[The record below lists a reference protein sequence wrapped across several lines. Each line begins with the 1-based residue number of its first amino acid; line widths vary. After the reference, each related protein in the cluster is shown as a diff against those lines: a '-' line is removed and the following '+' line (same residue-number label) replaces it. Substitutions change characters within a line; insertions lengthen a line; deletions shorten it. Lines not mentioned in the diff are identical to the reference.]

1 MVYASIT
8 EAYVAAD
15 RRPITLSANELAKA
29 TGLTREQA
37 DTSIANLERHKLI
50 RREPGRAA
58 TVPLFSR
65 AAF

>member
-1 MVYASIT
+1 MTMRCRVPKSSVRT
-8 EAYVAAD
+8 
-15 RRPITLSANELAKA
+15 PITKIRVIAGKSELRAL
-29 TGLTREQA
+29 GQA

-58 TVPLFSR
+58 TVPLFSP